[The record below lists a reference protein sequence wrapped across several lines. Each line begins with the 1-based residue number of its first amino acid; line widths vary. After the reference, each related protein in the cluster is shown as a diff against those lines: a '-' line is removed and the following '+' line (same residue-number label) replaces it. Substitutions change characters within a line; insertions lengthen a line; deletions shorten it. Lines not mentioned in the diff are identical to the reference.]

1 MQRKYPNRQD
11 GAMEDVLEGFSED
24 EELVRRISWD
34 KVKQACARA
43 NSILD
48 RIFTILII
56 AGGALVALAVVLQV
70 VLRYIF
76 KAPLFGLE
84 EFSLLVAIWVYFLGA
99 ILGTEFDAHVQGDVA
114 ARFFRTARSRAVVK
128 VITWALSCTACTLF
142 LYHSSTYTLWVYETG
157 ERTTGLWWP
166 RVISVGS
173 MFFGAVFMTLYC
185 VVNMVKYG
193 EAAIA
198 AGRHD

>member
-1 MQRKYPNRQD
+1 MRQKYLNRQN
-11 GAMEDVLEGFSED
+11 GSMEGVLEGYAG
-24 EELVRRISWD
+24 EENVVRGISWERI
-34 KVKQACARA
+34 KEVCSRV
-43 NSILD
+43 NRGLD
-48 RIFTILII
+48 FVFTVLII
-56 AGGALVALAVVLQV
+56 FGGTLIALAVVLQV

-84 EFSLLVAIWVYFLGA
+84 EFSLLIAIWVYFLGA
-99 ILGTEFDAHVQGDVA
+99 ILGTKLDAHVQGDVA

-128 VITWALSCTACTLF
+128 VITWVLSCTACTLF
-142 LYHSSTYTLWVYETG
+142 LYHSATYSMWLYETG

-185 VVNMVKYG
+185 VVNIVKYS

-198 AGRHD
+198 AGRHS